1 MDQLPELIG
10 ERVSLR
16 HMTHDDAQGVFEVFG
31 DPNITKWMG
40 IALRRDKAH
49 AKELIDEIDALADED
64 ALYQWGIARDGRI
77 IGTVTLARIDARN
90 KRAELGFAL
99 GAAHQGAGYATE
111 AVRLALDYAFGELG
125 LNRIEADTDPRNTAS
140 IALLTRVGFEREGYM
155 PQRWLID
162 EEWCDTVFFGL
173 LASKR
178 R

>member
-77 IGTVTLARIDARN
+77 IGTVTLARSMGRSPPKMALRENGGIVAGADLENAVAADLRSQL
-90 KRAELGFAL
+90 RA
-99 GAAHQGAGYATE
+99 
-111 AVRLALDYAFGELG
+111 D
-125 LNRIEADTDPRNTAS
+125 
-140 IALLTRVGFEREGYM
+140 
-155 PQRWLID
+155 
-162 EEWCDTVFFGL
+162 
-173 LASKR
+173 
-178 R
+178 